1 MHSFWQRRR
10 FLAAGLAAA
19 GLPAWAQRSDP
30 WGAQRGYPESRSSFE
45 RATEFRVGN
54 YSGGHERT
62 IRHNTI
68 RAGATAAPWG
78 DAPLTDF
85 RYRTGMWRRTPE
97 DYMARWPVTGLLIAR
112 DGDILFERYGFAR
125 TPQMRLTSWSMAK
138 SVSALLLGI
147 CIDRGLITSF
157 DDPAATYVPELKG
170 SLHGEASLRQLA
182 NMCSGAEV
190 VHERDNA
197 RIYPGALLGP
207 DPDIARTVSGWNQ
220 RREAAGA
227 RFNYNELCA
236 LALGMVIRR
245 VTGGSMAAF
254 AGQALWQP
262 MGAEG
267 DATWLTDAQG
277 AEFNSIGF
285 AARLRDWARLGRL
298 VAQRGRGPD
307 GQAIVSEA
315 WMAELS
321 RWGEGDAAVRYGWP
335 RPAIGYKA
343 LFWHSKADGS
353 RPAMHGHH
361 GQRVLIDLPT
371 RTVLV
376 HTAVDHEGLWA
387 PELMDLFDAVARL

>member
-1 MHSFWQRRR
+1 MNGWRRR
-10 FLAAGLAAA
+10 RVLAAGLAAA
-19 GLPAWAQRSDP
+19 GLPAWAQPGDK
-30 WGAQRGYPESRSSFE
+30 WGALRGYPESRSSFE

-54 YSGGHERT
+54 YSGGLERT
-62 IRHNTI
+62 IRHHRI
-68 RAGATAAPWG
+68 RAGATAAPWRES
-78 DAPLTDF
+78 PLTGF
-85 RYRTGMWRRTPE
+85 QYRWGGSRKTPE
-97 DYMARWPVTGLLIAR
+97 EYMAQWPVTGLLIAR

-125 TPQMRLTSWSMAK
+125 SADMRFTSWSMAK

-147 CIDRGLITSF
+147 CIDRGLIASF
-157 DDPAATYVPELKG
+157 DDPAAIHVPELQG
-170 SLHGEASLRQLA
+170 TLHGEASLRQLA
-182 NMCSGAEV
+182 NMTSGAEV

-197 RIYPGALLGP
+197 RIYPGALLGN
-207 DPDIARTVSGWNQ
+207 DPDIARTVRGWNQ

-245 VTGGSMAAF
+245 VTGTSLSDF
-254 AGQALWQP
+254 AGQALWRP

-267 DATWLTDAQG
+267 DATWLTDARG

-285 AARLRDWARLGRL
+285 AARLRDWARLARV
-298 VAQRGRGPD
+298 VAQRGRGSD
-307 GQAIVSEA
+307 GRVIVSEA
-315 WMAELS
+315 WIDEIS
-321 RWGEGDAAVRYGWP
+321 RWGEADAAVRYGWP

-361 GQRVLIDLPT
+361 GQRVVIDLPT

-376 HTAVDHEGLWA
+376 HTAVDHEGAWA
-387 PELMDLFDAVARL
+387 PELMEMFDAVARL